1 MATSG
6 SDSASA
12 GAIAATPRGA
22 EAIFRVYLRR
32 DGPALSLVARR
43 GFSDCGRGAIFLF
56 APPEASEIDERQ
68 FLDGIQK
75 CFVPLTDFE
84 GTDGQVVDEEMGMSM
99 CARNRLRK
107 YLCA

>member
-1 MATSG
+1 MITS
-6 SDSASA
+6 SSVSASA
-12 GAIAATPRGA
+12 GASAATPRGA

-56 APPEASEIDERQ
+56 APPEASEVDERD

-75 CFVPLTDFE
+75 CFVPLSDFE
-84 GTDGQVVDEEMGMSM
+84 DIERQVVDEEMGMSI
-99 CARNRLRK
+99 CARNRLRN
-107 YLCA
+107 